1 MHPNSGRFGSSPGRS
16 HPLCPLWLFCQS
28 GGSPS
33 VHSHAC
39 DEAGLVLKVA
49 TCSAYLRPGGY
60 TKAGAPGAAP
70 TAGVRPPSAPVSLA
84 TWSRTLAV
92 SSGKV
97 IASATQ
103 AATPAEKSLTAM
115 VGCTSEV
122 VGPII
127 LTRGAERGAG
137 VEGEGLAAPRGAVL
151 SASSPSCGRELHTRS
166 LRRAGGG
173 GRWAGGARERGR
185 AWRRRLLPHARSRST
200 RCAQARS
207 AALPALRAPLM

>member
-39 DEAGLVLKVA
+39 GEAGLVLKVA
-49 TCSAYLRPGGY
+49 TCSAYLRQGGY
-60 TKAGAPGAAP
+60 TKAGAGAAP
-70 TAGVRPPSAPVSLA
+70 TAGVRPPSAPVPLA